1 MPTYTFSKDS
11 FCNDGQPEFHW
22 DLPDIS
28 GVSIYLGSV
37 VMKYIPVVNDSNKKV
52 LFIIDQPNGF
62 YYLDKFYDLYNSYFD
77 LILAIDS
84 YSSKYYN
91 NKYKTNKFQYVPY
104 YIEDNK
110 LAVPKYEEKNIPVFY
125 TGHNVFTIDLPM
137 VTMICNVV
145 KTHIGQDMFNSM
157 NNYYTYNFY
166 RKMEIMGKT
175 RIAIVHCACQN
186 YKFVTDYDDRFIKD
200 DVINEHLPW
209 HKDSPNVYGAD
220 TPQLKSRIF
229 EAAISKS
236 IMLCYK
242 DKYHIIDDFYEPNK
256 DFLYFETEAEL
267 HELINKVS
275 EDYLKYT
282 YLAENA
288 YKKTLQN
295 YTTRNLVKLV
305 SDFFNLK

>member
-1 MPTYTFSKDS
+1 MPTYRFLEANNNGS
-11 FCNDGQPEFHW
+11 PEVHW

-37 VMKYIPVVNDSNKKV
+37 AMKHIPVVNDSNKKV

-77 LILAIDS
+77 LILSIDS

-91 NKYKTNKFQYVPY
+91 YKYKTNKFQYVPY
-104 YIEDNK
+104 YIEDKK
-110 LAVPKYEEKNIPVFY
+110 LSMPRYEDKNIPIFY
-125 TGHNVFTIDLPM
+125 TGHTSFTIDLPM

-145 KTHIGQDMFNSM
+145 KHYLGPQIFNTL
-157 NNYYTYNFY
+157 NNYYMYNYY

-209 HKDSPNVYGAD
+209 HKDSPNAYGAD

-242 DKYHIIDDFYEPNK
+242 DKYHIIEDFYEPNK

-267 HELINKVS
+267 HELINKIS
-275 EDYLKYT
+275 ADYLKYT

-288 YKKTLQN
+288 YEKTVQN

-305 SDFFNLK
+305 SEFLT

>member
-1 MPTYTFSKDS
+1 MPRY
-11 FCNDGQPEFHW
+11 
-22 DLPDIS
+22 
-28 GVSIYLGSV
+28 
-37 VMKYIPVVNDSNKKV
+37 
-52 LFIIDQPNGF
+52 
-62 YYLDKFYDLYNSYFD
+62 
-77 LILAIDS
+77 
-84 YSSKYYN
+84 
-91 NKYKTNKFQYVPY
+91 
-104 YIEDNK
+104 ED
-110 LAVPKYEEKNIPVFY
+110 KNIPIFY
-125 TGHNVFTIDLPM
+125 TGHTSFTIDLPM

-145 KTHIGQDMFNSM
+145 KHHLGPQIFNTL
-157 NNYYTYNFY
+157 NNYYMYNYY

-209 HKDSPNVYGAD
+209 HKDSPNAYGAD

-236 IMLCYK
+236 IMLCYR
-242 DKYHIIDDFYEPNK
+242 DKYHIIEDFYEPNK

-267 HELINKVS
+267 HELINKIS
-275 EDYLKYT
+275 TDYLKYI

-288 YKKTLQN
+288 YEKTVNN

-305 SDFFNLK
+305 SEFLT